1 MPRKRLLSE
10 KTLTNGEL
18 KIKINSCVF
27 NLSGDF
33 WVSYG
38 QKSWKKVILTLSSL
52 KFKP

>member
-27 NLSGDF
+27 NLSDDF
-33 WVSYG
+33 WSAMG
-38 QKSWKKVILTLSSL
+38 AKKLTEGH
-52 KFKP
+52 PHA

>member
-10 KTLTNGEL
+10 KILTSGEF

-33 WVSYG
+33 FG
-38 QKSWKKVILTLSSL
+38 QLWAKKLTEGH
-52 KFKP
+52 PHA

>member
-38 QKSWKKVILTLSSL
+38 QKSWQKVILTLSKSNL
-52 KFKP
+52 KP